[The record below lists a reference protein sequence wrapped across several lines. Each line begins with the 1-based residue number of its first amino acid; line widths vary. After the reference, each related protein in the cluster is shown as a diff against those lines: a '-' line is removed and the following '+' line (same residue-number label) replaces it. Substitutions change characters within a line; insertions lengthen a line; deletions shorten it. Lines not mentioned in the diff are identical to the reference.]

1 MDFTEKLTKFKKKKS
16 SNKKHADYQ
25 RTVDLAKEYKAHVSG
40 VGIDDYL
47 KRFAKREDEEMFEQ
61 RKRLT
66 NSISQSVASSLQKPF
81 YKVARNKNVKK
92 KFTLKGDKN
101 REEIVQKIDNPHI
114 TNDFLRIKNLELN
127 ETTEEFNGSCIN
139 KNAEVVIIVGRH
151 TDLSREKF
159 TGVILY
165 GNGKNR

>member
-1 MDFTEKLTKFKKKKS
+1 MDVTEKLKKFKKKKS

-101 REEIVQKIDNPHI
+101 REEIVQK
-114 TNDFLRIKNLELN
+114 
-127 ETTEEFNGSCIN
+127 EE
-139 KNAEVVIIVGRH
+139 IV
-151 TDLSREKF
+151 K
-159 TGVILY
+159 
-165 GNGKNR
+165 